1 MTDVFYYSFV
11 TLTPLL
17 VMLKLLHNEEIR
29 RNNKRHKDSGISLD
43 EKGESFFTQAEAST
57 ISNV

>member
-1 MTDVFYYSFV
+1 
-11 TLTPLL
+11 
-17 VMLKLLHNEEIR
+17 MLKLLHNEEIR